1 MFRAMRFPFL
11 IFVVLL
17 TGCTTVQEQAQVAQ
31 QKAASLGNRVQT
43 KVVET
48 SADVQR
54 KSRTFWQWLTGAGG
68 DSSTKPA
75 KRRTGAASSTGTP
88 APLDTVPQQYVG
100 SQNR

>member
-11 IFVVLL
+11 IFVIVLA
-17 TGCTTVQEQAQVAQ
+17 GCSTVKEQAQVAQ
-31 QKAASLGNRVQT
+31 QKAASLGNRVET
-43 KVVET
+43 KVTQT

-54 KSRTFWQWLTGAGG
+54 KTRTFWQWLTGTGG

-75 KRRTGAASSTGTP
+75 KRRTSTASSTGTP

>member
-11 IFVVLL
+11 FFVVVLA
-17 TGCTTVQEQAQVAQ
+17 GCSAVKEQAQVAQ
-31 QKAASLGNRVQT
+31 QKAASLGNRVGT

-54 KSRTFWQWLTGAGG
+54 KTRTFWQWLTGTGD
-68 DSSTKPA
+68 DSSTKPT
-75 KRRTGAASSTGTP
+75 KRRTSTASPAGTP

-100 SQNR
+100 SPSR